1 MGILEDSYDNSMPIQ
16 QPPQEQFDPLVN
28 PNQIIEPKDEFFRFM
43 IDSLDLIEEVEM
55 QLKGYVKKPQK
66 DGSVKFTKVFNAWI
80 NNEGISRI
88 KYIIFS
94 LGINK
99 NTLLGNLNQ
108 DQINYKCNLL
118 KKKLALLLMCN
129 SKKYDVENNNKDLLI
144 MTVVNTV
151 HSGLSRC
158 EDGKLSDEVTR
169 IIQRH
174 EIHHDDSQKE
184 EKGMGL
190 NPFGMLRKR

>member
-1 MGILEDSYDNSMPIQ
+1 MQ
-16 QPPQEQFDPLVN
+16 QQEQFVTSTEREPEYYDPLVN
-28 PNQIIEPKDEFFRFM
+28 PNQIIEPKDDFFRFM
-43 IDSLDLIEEVEM
+43 IDSLDLIDEVEM
-55 QLKGYVKKPQK
+55 QLKGYVKKPNK
-66 DGSVKFTKVFNAWI
+66 DGIIKYHKTFNSWI

-88 KYIIFS
+88 KYIIYS

-99 NTLLGNLNQ
+99 NTLLGNLSR
-108 DQINYKCNLL
+108 DEINYKCCML
-118 KKKLALLLMCN
+118 KKKLALLLFCN
-129 SKKYDVENNNKDLLI
+129 SLKYDVEPNNKDLLI

-174 EIHHDDSQKE
+174 EIQHEGANKE
-184 EKGMGL
+184 DKGFTF
-190 NPFGMLRKR
+190 NPFARTRRP